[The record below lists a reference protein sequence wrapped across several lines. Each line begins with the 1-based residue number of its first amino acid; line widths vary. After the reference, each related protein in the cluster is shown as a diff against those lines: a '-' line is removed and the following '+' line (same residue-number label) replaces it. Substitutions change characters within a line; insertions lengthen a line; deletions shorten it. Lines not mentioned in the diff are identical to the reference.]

1 MYLLKKYFNNLY
13 KNKFFKN
20 NLVNIKDSII
30 ENKVDIVLVDEGL
43 LENTINFFTEL
54 NSIKRKTFI
63 ILISNGNLQNF
74 DTSIFKY
81 LEIKIINKPF
91 SFLSLKLQIDKF
103 SNNKTS
109 HQDLNLKIVN
119 LEKTEKTKLIYD
131 SIIKIIKNNLNV
143 LISGESGTGKNHIAI
158 TINNLISKHKILEFN
173 YTDYVEGI
181 LYNFLINKKNGE
193 NLIKSKGIK
202 NNNFK
207 CILFKD
213 IETMPLNT
221 QLLLFNE
228 LKMKG
233 SKSNEFFHK
242 KKIIATT
249 TKNIKNILRNNN
261 FSNELF
267 YELDMYN
274 IYTLPLRE
282 RAEDINQL
290 IKNIIFQLNKSFN
303 YNKELSL
310 DSYIVISNY
319 IWPGNIKQLKNFI
332 TRIYNLTNGK
342 IIDNKTVISELSNEF
357 SYDEQNYIDNWK
369 INFRNFISKNVRG
382 YLNNNKKIDSG
393 LYYKILKDFEKPL
406 LIEILKYTNYNQ
418 LLSSEILG
426 INRNTL
432 RKKMF
437 DYDIQVTKK
446 TSEQDNVNFK

>member
-1 MYLLKKYFNNLY
+1 MFLYKKYFNDLY
-13 KNKFFKN
+13 KNKFYKN

-30 ENKVDIVLVDEGL
+30 ENKTDIILIDESL
-43 LENTINFFTEL
+43 LENTNNFFTEI
-54 NSIKRKTFI
+54 NSIKKKIFV
-63 ILISNGNLQNF
+63 ILISSRNLYNIS
-74 DTSIFKY
+74 TSIFKY

-91 SFLSLKLQIDKF
+91 SFLSLKSQIDKF
-103 SNNKTS
+103 NDNKSNF
-109 HQDLNLKIVN
+109 QDINLKIVN

-143 LISGESGTGKNHIAI
+143 LISGESGTGKKHIAN
-158 TINNLISKHKILEFN
+158 TINSLISKNNILEFN
-173 YTDYVEGI
+173 FVDFIENN
-181 LYNFLINKKNGE
+181 LYNLLLNKRNSE
-193 NLIKSKGIK
+193 ELLKSKGIK
-202 NNNFK
+202 NGNFN

-213 IETMPLNT
+213 IETMPLKT

-228 LKMKG
+228 LKRKG
-233 SKSNEFFHK
+233 SKSNEIFYK

-274 IYTLPLRE
+274 VYTLPLRE
-282 RAEDINQL
+282 RTEDIKQL
-290 IKNIIFQLNKSFN
+290 IKNIIFQLNKSYN

-310 DSYIVISNY
+310 DSYTKISEY
-319 IWPGNIKQLKNFI
+319 VWPGNIKQLKSFI
-332 TRIYNLTNGK
+332 TRIYKLSKTNL
-342 IIDNKTVISELSNEF
+342 IDNKTVVSELSNEF
-357 SYDEQNYIDNWK
+357 SYDEQSYIDNWK
-369 INFRNFISKNVRG
+369 TNFRNFISKNIRG

-393 LYYKILKDFEKPL
+393 LYYKVLKDFEKPL

-446 TSEQDNVNFK
+446 TSG

>member
-1 MYLLKKYFNNLY
+1 MFLYKKYFNDLY
-13 KNKFFKN
+13 KNKFYKN

-30 ENKVDIVLVDEGL
+30 ENKTDIILIDESL
-43 LENTINFFTEL
+43 LENTNNFFTEI
-54 NSIKRKTFI
+54 NSIKKKIFV
-63 ILISNGNLQNF
+63 ILISSRNLYNIS
-74 DTSIFKY
+74 TSIFKY

-91 SFLSLKLQIDKF
+91 SFLSLKSQIDKF
-103 SNNKTS
+103 NDNKSNF
-109 HQDLNLKIVN
+109 QDINLKIVN

-143 LISGESGTGKNHIAI
+143 LISGESGTGKKHIAN
-158 TINNLISKHKILEFN
+158 TINSLISKNNILEFN
-173 YTDYVEGI
+173 FVDFIENN
-181 LYNFLINKKNGE
+181 LYNLLLNKRNSE
-193 NLIKSKGIK
+193 ELLKSKGIK
-202 NNNFK
+202 NGNFN

-213 IETMPLNT
+213 IETMPLKT

-228 LKMKG
+228 LKRKG
-233 SKSNEFFHK
+233 SKSNEIFHK

-282 RAEDINQL
+282 RTEDIKQL
-290 IKNIIFQLNKSFN
+290 IKNIIFQLNKSYN

-310 DSYIVISNY
+310 DSYTKISEY
-319 IWPGNIKQLKNFI
+319 IWPGNIKQLKSFI
-332 TRIYNLTNGK
+332 TRIYKLSKTNL
-342 IIDNKTVISELSNEF
+342 IDNKTVVSELSNEF
-357 SYDEQNYIDNWK
+357 SYDEQSYIDNWK
-369 INFRNFISKNVRG
+369 TNFRNFISKNIRG

-393 LYYKILKDFEKPL
+393 LYYKVLKDFEKPL

-446 TSEQDNVNFK
+446 TSG

>member
-1 MYLLKKYFNNLY
+1 MFLYKKYFNDLY
-13 KNKFFKN
+13 KNKFYKN

-30 ENKVDIVLVDEGL
+30 ENKTDIILIDESL
-43 LENTINFFTEL
+43 LENTNNFFTEI
-54 NSIKRKTFI
+54 NSIKKKIFV
-63 ILISNGNLQNF
+63 ILISSRNLYNIS
-74 DTSIFKY
+74 TSIFKY

-91 SFLSLKLQIDKF
+91 SFLSLKSQIDKF
-103 SNNKTS
+103 NDNKSNF
-109 HQDLNLKIVN
+109 QDINLKIVN

-143 LISGESGTGKNHIAI
+143 LISGESGTGKKHIAN
-158 TINNLISKHKILEFN
+158 TINTLISKNNILEFN
-173 YTDYVEGI
+173 FVDFIENN
-181 LYNFLINKKNGE
+181 LYNLLLNKRNSE
-193 NLIKSKGIK
+193 ELLKSKGIK
-202 NNNFK
+202 NGNFN

-213 IETMPLNT
+213 IETMPLKT

-228 LKMKG
+228 LKRKG
-233 SKSNEFFHK
+233 SKSNEIFHK

-274 IYTLPLRE
+274 VYTLPLRE
-282 RAEDINQL
+282 RTEDIKQL
-290 IKNIIFQLNKSFN
+290 IKNIIFQLNKSYN

-310 DSYIVISNY
+310 DSYTKISEY
-319 IWPGNIKQLKNFI
+319 IWPGNIKQLKSFI
-332 TRIYNLTNGK
+332 TRIYKLSKTNL
-342 IIDNKTVISELSNEF
+342 IDNKTVVSELSNEF
-357 SYDEQNYIDNWK
+357 SYDEQSYIDNWK
-369 INFRNFISKNVRG
+369 TNFRNFISKNIRG

-393 LYYKILKDFEKPL
+393 LYYKVLKDFEKPL

-446 TSEQDNVNFK
+446 TSG

>member
-1 MYLLKKYFNNLY
+1 MFLYKKYFNDLY
-13 KNKFFKN
+13 KNKFYKN

-30 ENKVDIVLVDEGL
+30 ENKTDIILIDESL
-43 LENTINFFTEL
+43 LENTNNFFTEI
-54 NSIKRKTFI
+54 NSIKKKIFV
-63 ILISNGNLQNF
+63 ILISSRNLYNIS
-74 DTSIFKY
+74 TSIFKY

-91 SFLSLKLQIDKF
+91 SFLSLKSQIDKF
-103 SNNKTS
+103 NDNKS
-109 HQDLNLKIVN
+109 HFQDINLKIVN

-143 LISGESGTGKNHIAI
+143 LISGESGTGKKHIAN
-158 TINNLISKHKILEFN
+158 TINSLISKNNILEFN
-173 YTDYVEGI
+173 FVDFIENN
-181 LYNFLINKKNGE
+181 LYNLLLNKRNSE
-193 NLIKSKGIK
+193 ELLKSKGIK
-202 NNNFK
+202 NGNFN

-213 IETMPLNT
+213 IETMPLKT

-228 LKMKG
+228 LKRKG
-233 SKSNEFFHK
+233 SKSNEIFHK

-274 IYTLPLRE
+274 VYTLPLRE
-282 RAEDINQL
+282 RTEDIKQL
-290 IKNIIFQLNKSFN
+290 IKNIIFQLNKSYN

-310 DSYIVISNY
+310 DSYTKISEY
-319 IWPGNIKQLKNFI
+319 IWPGNIKQLKSFI
-332 TRIYNLTNGK
+332 TRIYKLSKTNL
-342 IIDNKTVISELSNEF
+342 IDNKTVVSELSNEF
-357 SYDEQNYIDNWK
+357 SYDEQSYIDNWK
-369 INFRNFISKNVRG
+369 TNFRNFISKNIRG

-393 LYYKILKDFEKPL
+393 LYYKVLKDFEKPL

-446 TSEQDNVNFK
+446 TSG